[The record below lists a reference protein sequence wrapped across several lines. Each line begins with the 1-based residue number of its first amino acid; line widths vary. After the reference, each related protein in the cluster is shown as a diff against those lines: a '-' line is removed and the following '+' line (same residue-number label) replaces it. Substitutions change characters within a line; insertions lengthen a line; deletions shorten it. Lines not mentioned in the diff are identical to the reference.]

1 LWAQHRNIKTEA
13 EVGDFGSTR
22 QRLETFDSFCSQGP
36 YVKKYIAILISV
48 IVLSACGEAATQVPI
63 SVPTSTPS
71 VVLIATEAIAIP
83 TQTEQVV
90 LQTPT
95 AIPADGT
102 LTIRYSP
109 VDGMPQVYIPAGTFH
124 MGGFDVRAAPDE
136 FPAHDVTLDAYW
148 MDQLEVTNA
157 MYQLCVRAGV
167 CTLPQN
173 LGTARKSDYFNN
185 LEFKDY
191 PVVYVTWG
199 QAKSYCEWAGRRLP
213 TEAEW
218 ERAARGDDMRTF
230 PWGEDK
236 ADYRFANFNM
246 LVTDTSRVGS
256 YPLGAS
262 PFGVLDM
269 AGNVA
274 EWTNDIYNPTFYV
287 SALEMF
293 NPVGPV
299 SSSSL
304 RRVVRG
310 GSLGDAEINIRVSKR
325 SAVLGSDLR
334 AKEGSDEYL
343 GDFSPRIGFRCAE
356 DE

>member
-1 LWAQHRNIKTEA
+1 MKRIIPTL
-13 EVGDFGSTR
+13 F
-22 QRLETFDSFCSQGP
+22 F
-36 YVKKYIAILISV
+36 IL
-48 IVLSACGEAATQVPI
+48 LLTACGEAVTQTPTIEPTATQV
-63 SVPTSTPS
+63 
-71 VVLIATEAIAIP
+71 VLLLATEPAPIP

-90 LQTPT
+90 LHTSTVVPTETP
-95 AIPADGT
+95 ANM
-102 LTIRYSP
+102 RFSP
-109 VDGMPQVYIPAGTFH
+109 IDGMPQVYIPAGTFR

-157 MYQLCVRAGV
+157 MYQLCVSAGA

-173 LGTARKSDYFNN
+173 LGTARKAKYFDDPA
-185 LEFKDY
+185 FKDY
-191 PVVYVTWG
+191 PVIYVTWG
-199 QAKSYCEWAGRRLP
+199 QAKTYCEWTGRRLP

-274 EWTNDIYNPTFYV
+274 EWTNDYYSPTFYA

-293 NPVGPV
+293 NPVGPA
-299 SSSSL
+299 SSL
-304 RRVVRG
+304 SLKRVVRG

-325 SAVLGSDLR
+325 SSVLGSDLR
-334 AKEGSDEYL
+334 AKIGSPEYL

-356 DE
+356 SE

>member
-1 LWAQHRNIKTEA
+1 M
-13 EVGDFGSTR
+13 
-22 QRLETFDSFCSQGP
+22 
-36 YVKKYIAILISV
+36 KKILPILFAV
-48 IVLSACGEAATQVPI
+48 ILSACGGQTQT
-63 SVPTSTPS
+63 PTIDSTVTPAPS
-71 VVLIATEAIAIP
+71 STSLPTRSAVETP
-83 TQTEQVV
+83 TQTGQASLSTAV
-90 LQTPT
+90 PT
-95 AIPADGT
+95 QGLAN
-102 LTIRYSP
+102 LRVSTI
-109 VDGMPQVYIPAGTFH
+109 DGMPQVYIPAGTFH
-124 MGGFDVRAAPDE
+124 MGGFDIRAAPDE

-157 MYQLCVRAGV
+157 MYQSCVSAGA

-173 LGTARKSDYFNN
+173 FGTARKADYFYNP
-185 LEFKDY
+185 EFKDY

-199 QAKSYCEWAGRRLP
+199 QAKAYCEWADRRLP

-236 ADYRFANFNM
+236 PDYRFANFNM

-256 YPLGAS
+256 YPMGAS

-274 EWTNDIYNPTFYV
+274 EWTNDFYSHSFYASAVEMLNPT
-287 SALEMF
+287 
-293 NPVGPV
+293 GPA
-299 SSSSL
+299 SSSNWM
-304 RRVVRG
+304 RVVRG

-325 SAVLGSDLR
+325 SSVRGSVLNAIHGSD
-334 AKEGSDEYL
+334 AYL
-343 GDFSPRIGFRCAE
+343 GDFSPRIGFRCAQ